1 MIQRNYAISQRLH
14 LIEVLVQL
22 YGSVSPAVIMAVY
35 GLGHATATR
44 DFKRYQEECPA
55 NLAYDYQ
62 RKTYVKGPEFNP
74 AYGEML

>member
-1 MIQRNYAISQRLH
+1 MIKRNYAVAQRLH

-22 YGSVSPAVIMAVY
+22 YGFVSPTVIMAFY
-35 GLGHATATR
+35 GVGHATATR
-44 DFKRYQEECPA
+44 DFNRYQEECPN
-55 NLAYDYQ
+55 NLVYDFQ